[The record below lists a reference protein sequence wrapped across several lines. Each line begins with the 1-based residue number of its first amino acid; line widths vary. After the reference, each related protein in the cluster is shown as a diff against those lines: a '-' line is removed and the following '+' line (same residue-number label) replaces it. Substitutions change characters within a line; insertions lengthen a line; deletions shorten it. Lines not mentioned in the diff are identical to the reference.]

1 MKTNK
6 KIKIAYIINAI
17 NKTGPGNV
25 VFNILTQLDHTKF
38 EPILITLFIGN
49 DIKVINDLKQIGVK
63 VIECH
68 NKSRI
73 KFLIQNYKKLK
84 KILANESIDI
94 IHSHGIIPDFITVKF
109 LKSKKRF
116 TTIHNKMQ
124 DDYFYEYGAII
135 GFFMVKSHQK
145 LLKKFDIV
153 VGCSTYVYNSLLPFS
168 NNICCIRN
176 GINLESMNETITRKD
191 LGIPEHAYV
200 FLYVGRFIRRK
211 NVIGLVKMFLRYHTD
226 EEYLILTGDGPDF
239 NYCKELADHHIIF
252 TGFQKNPAKY
262 YNISDIYISASKSEG
277 FSISMI
283 EALGYGLG
291 LMVSDIPAH
300 KEFFSIEN
308 KTYLGELFSTN
319 TFEKK
324 LLNLRL
330 KRKLIEK
337 EKIQYFQKNN
347 LSAKIMTRQYEKI
360 YCKYGD
366 NI

>member
-1 MKTNK
+1 
-6 KIKIAYIINAI
+6 
-17 NKTGPGNV
+17 
-25 VFNILTQLDHTKF
+25 
-38 EPILITLFIGN
+38 
-49 DIKVINDLKQIGVK
+49 
-63 VIECH
+63 
-68 NKSRI
+68 
-73 KFLIQNYKKLK
+73 
-84 KILANESIDI
+84 
-94 IHSHGIIPDFITVKF
+94 
-109 LKSKKRF
+109 
-116 TTIHNKMQ
+116 MQ